1 MRLAIPR
8 LYAIMDPAQM
18 DGRAPRGVLEA
29 LLAAG
34 VKLIQ
39 YRDKKSTALATYK
52 TALEL
57 AEHTGGRECT
67 FIVNDRADI
76 AVAVGAAGVHVGQ
89 EDLPVV
95 LARRVVGPERWVGYS
110 THDLSQLR
118 EADTS
123 SADYIAFG
131 PIFATQSKE
140 RPDPTVGLEG
150 LRQAREAT
158 AKPLVAIGGIT
169 VGNARSVIEAGAD
182 CVAVIRDLFSS
193 PDPGARAREFLA
205 VLGEGSVKVKS

>member
-18 DGRAPRGVLEA
+18 GGRAPREVLDA

-34 VKLIQ
+34 VRLIQ

-57 AEHTGGRECT
+57 AEHIGGRECT

-89 EDLPVV
+89 EDLPVE

-110 THDLSQLR
+110 THDLSQVR

-169 VGNARSVIEAGAD
+169 VGNARSVIEAGVD
-182 CVAVIRDLFSS
+182 SVAVIRDLFSS

-205 VLGEGSVKVKS
+205 ILGEGSVKVRS